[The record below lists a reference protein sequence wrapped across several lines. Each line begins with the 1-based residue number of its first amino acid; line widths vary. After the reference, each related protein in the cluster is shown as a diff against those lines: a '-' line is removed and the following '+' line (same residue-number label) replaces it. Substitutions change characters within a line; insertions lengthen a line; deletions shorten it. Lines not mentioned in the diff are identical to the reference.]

1 MHNTQDLFTLLFL
14 GRRTNLWVLL
24 SDHTVS
30 RPLLHSSTKYNS
42 LTLVLRSH
50 CCDRNRCTAEQTSM
64 DFKQSLFSHRHLNS
78 TMGSWRGNW
87 NSRKVASRQKPAAVV
102 YRVNWI
108 LIKVVK
114 HLLTVYNIS
123 AWVRVNVIFQVR
135 IMVTAIKCNIKH
147 KIVQFILLFS
157 ILHLQRYINV

>member
-1 MHNTQDLFTLLFL
+1 
-14 GRRTNLWVLL
+14 
-24 SDHTVS
+24 
-30 RPLLHSSTKYNS
+30 
-42 LTLVLRSH
+42 
-50 CCDRNRCTAEQTSM
+50 
-64 DFKQSLFSHRHLNS
+64 
-78 TMGSWRGNW
+78 MGSWRGNW

-102 YRVNWI
+102 CRVNWI

-147 KIVQFILLFS
+147 KIVQFILLFC
-157 ILHLQRYINV
+157 ILAMQIAIAL